1 MFGIDIGTFYIL
13 RPSLLVVTM
22 MVGVMTSTLVKMMQL
37 MNHSEPDGSKAEQ
50 NHALILF
57 SQ

>member
-37 MNHSEPDGSKAEQ
+37 MNHSEPDGSKQ
-50 NHALILF
+50 NRITL
-57 SQ
+57 